1 MNAPRTT
8 RLLISLLALALL
20 PAASAARQKDEPL
33 SLITVTGQAEMRVP
47 PDEAV
52 FNLEVSRLDKDIG
65 TAQRQVDDSVRQI
78 LALARRY
85 NVPQE
90 DVKTHYIKV
99 GIRYTTDL
107 IDDEDAP
114 AANVKKV
121 KREFLGYEVSKSV
134 AVRLKDLT
142 RFEQFFAEVL
152 ATGVSKVDEV
162 ELRSSQLRKY
172 KDQARAAAMRAAREK
187 AVAMATEIGQTVGR
201 AYSIQ
206 EEGYSRISS
215 NSNYTGY
222 VSGDLSTEENSS
234 FAPGTISVTAQ
245 VTVKFLLN

>member
-1 MNAPRTT
+1 MNTPGTT

-20 PAASAARQKDEPL
+20 PAASAARQKDEPP
-33 SLITVTGQAEMRVP
+33 LITVTGQAEMRVP

-85 NVPQE
+85 NVPQD

-99 GIRYTTDL
+99 GMRYTTDL
-107 IDDEDAP
+107 VDDEDDP
-114 AANVKKV
+114 AVNVKKV

-152 ATGVSKVDEV
+152 ATGVSKVGEV

-206 EEGYSRISS
+206 EEGYSRVSS
-215 NSNYTGY
+215 SSNYTGY

-234 FAPGTISVTAQ
+234 FAPGTISITAQ

>member
-1 MNAPRTT
+1 MNAPRIT
-8 RLLISLLALALL
+8 RLLFCLLALALL
-20 PAASAARQKDEPL
+20 PAASAAQQKDEPP
-33 SLITVTGQAEMRVP
+33 LITVTGQAEMRVP

-52 FNLEVSRLDKDIG
+52 FNLGVSRLDKDIG

-85 NVPQE
+85 DVAQE

-99 GIRYTTDL
+99 GIRYTTDF
-107 IDDEDAP
+107 IDDEETS

-187 AVAMATEIGQTVGR
+187 AVAMAAEIGQGIGR

-206 EEGYSRISS
+206 EEGYSRVSS
-215 NSNYTGY
+215 TSNYTGY
-222 VSGDLSTEENSS
+222 VSGGLSTEENSS